1 MYTPSVGEVK
11 AIFAQSKLFDINHMK
26 TYEINW
32 DPRDDL
38 EVDEVQNSIQSGM
51 NVSKSMRAVFGP
63 LLAIHFGESL
73 MDELFDKCAYLAA
86 QHLEKEKGNCFI
98 IGVSLERT

>member
-1 MYTPSVGEVK
+1 ML
-11 AIFAQSKLFDINHMK
+11 FRSKLFDINHMK

-38 EVDEVQNSIQSGM
+38 VGDDVHNSIQSGM
-51 NVSKSMRAVFGP
+51 NVSKSLRAAFGP
-63 LLAIHFGESL
+63 LVASHFGESL
-73 MDELFDKCAYLAA
+73 MDELFDKCAYLVA
-86 QHLEKEKGNCFI
+86 QHLEKEKGKCFI